1 MSIPLWRTASPSSSC
16 NFQQDNAC
24 HKNYIHLTA
33 SINIIMRSLSSFGQ
47 HSHQISANKTPLRCG
62 ETGDSHH
69 KCAAEKSAVMSWC
82 QYGVNSECFQHLV
95 GLMPGVNK
103 LIWKK
108 GARLSNLGASEIILG
123 TSSIDHNY

>member
-16 NFQQDNAC
+16 NFQQNNAPC
-24 HKNYIHLTA
+24 HKNYIHLTG

-47 HSHQISANKTPLRCG
+47 HSHQISGNKTPLRCG

-69 KCAAEKSAVMSWC
+69 GCAAEKSY
-82 QYGVNSECFQHLV
+82 QYGVNAECFQHLV

-103 LIWKK
+103 LLWKK
-108 GARLSNLGASEIILG
+108 GARLSNLGANEIILG